1 MAVLRNQMVRN
12 RIDPRSQPYASGITR
27 VETGLDPLTRQLL
40 FGLDGRGGFIPGAMR
55 AAEKVFFEAGAEIV
69 PITLKPLP
77 NNFWSSAL
85 FILEHEFFIGLNEY
99 LKKSK
104 SSMENM
110 ASIVEFNNA
119 NKKETMDFYG
129 QEYFLSSIAAGP
141 GKKIEGKK

>member
-1 MAVLRNQMVRN
+1 MPNEGDL
-12 RIDPRSQPYASGITR
+12 DITF
-27 VETGLDPLTRQLL
+27 TL
-40 FGLDGRGGFIPGAMR
+40 IKK
-55 AAEKVFFEAGAEIV
+55 AEKVFLEAGAEIV
-69 PITLKPLP
+69 RITLKPLP

-104 SSMENM
+104 SSMKNM
-110 ASIVEFNNA
+110 ASIVEFNNT

-141 GKKIEGKK
+141 GK